1 MRHSVQDGVDAARR
15 ARRQDVTSW
24 HPVIAAVEV
33 EPGQWHMVTPTDQRY
48 AVILLLEIRGERGYR
63 VVTWA
68 NDSAKRE
75 LVGYYRS
82 LRAASFAAHERYL
95 RTLGNPG
102 PANGR

>member
-68 NDSAKRE
+68 PDSKARR
-75 LVGYYRS
+75 LVGYFRT
-82 LRAASFAAHERYL
+82 LRAAAWAGHQIYL
-95 RTLGNPG
+95 SGLGNPG